1 MQRPVTRKTI
11 LGGAMLAGIL
21 TAGSATAVDFGSV
34 DATPITMFY
43 PGQSSWEFV
52 LTPSDHDGA
61 EKFRGGKD
69 CIECH
74 EDEEAEMGET
84 LVSGEKLEPDPVPG
98 KPGSIAVD
106 VKAAYDQER
115 IYFQLSWEDTGFKAA
130 DPESENLLHVNLM
143 IGDGTVPS
151 FSRGGC
157 WATCHADVEGMP
169 HDTGDLELTKYLA
182 RSRTKVTRSG
192 GGENYK
198 PDAELETMLGD
209 GMFIEYWETKIA
221 SMEAGASAVGGY
233 ILDRRHENTG
243 AGVDAE
249 ASLENG
255 RWTVTLSRALNAG
268 GAGQKAL
275 EEGNTYVVGFAV
287 HDGYAAGRRH
297 YVSLKRTLTLGGGDG
312 QLVAAKQ

>member
-1 MQRPVTRKTI
+1 MQRLVTRMTAMGGV
-11 LGGAMLAGIL
+11 LVAGVLGAGGAG
-21 TAGSATAVDFGSV
+21 AVDFNGVEST
-34 DATPITMFY
+34 AITMFY

-61 EKFRGGKD
+61 EKFRAGKD
-69 CIECH
+69 CLECH

-84 LVSGEKLEPDPVPG
+84 LVSGEKRESDPVPG
-98 KPGSIAVD
+98 KPGSIAVE

-115 IYFQLSWEDTGFKAA
+115 VYFQLSWDDTGFKASQ
-130 DPESENLLHVNLM
+130 PESENLLHVNLM

-169 HDTGDLELTKYLA
+169 HDSGDLELTKYLA

-198 PDAELETMLGD
+198 PDADLEAMLGE
-209 GMFIEYWETKIA
+209 GMFIEYWEAEIA
-221 SMEAGASAVGGY
+221 SMDGGASAVGGY
-233 ILDRRHENTG
+233 ILDKRHENAG
-243 AGVDAE
+243 AGVEAE
-249 ASLENG
+249 ASLEGG
-255 RWTVTLSRALNAG
+255 RWTVTLSRALKPG

-287 HDGYAAGRRH
+287 HDGFADGRRH